1 MISLW
6 LNIIFATTIYF
17 AHTGVKDHP
26 IYLSS
31 TEVSYKPKTKILEI
45 SVKVFSD
52 DFEKIL
58 SDIHKEKIEIGTD
71 REHPK
76 VQEYIMAYLSKN
88 LKITADQKRLDYRF
102 VGREPGEKSDMFAYY
117 IYLEVKNTAPF
128 KTLYVEN
135 SMFVEE
141 FTNQLN
147 FISCHTKSKGLIKV
161 VCRKGDLKQR
171 VIW

>member
-1 MISLW
+1 MISIW
-6 LNIIFATTIYF
+6 LNIILATTIF
-17 AHTGVKDHP
+17 WGNPTLKDHP

-31 TEVSYKPKTKILEI
+31 TEVAYKPKTKSLEI

-52 DFEKIL
+52 DFENIL
-58 SDIHKEKIEIGTD
+58 SEIYKEKIEIGTD

-76 VQEYIMAYLSKN
+76 VQEYIMAYLNKN
-88 LKITADQKRLDYRF
+88 LKFTADQKRLEYRF

-128 KTLYVEN
+128 KTLYIEN

-161 VCRKGDLKQR
+161 VCRKGDLKQK